1 MTKILIIEDE
11 EILLE
16 ILRGKLEYEG
26 YTVSVAKDGEIG
38 LAKLKEEKPDLVLLD
53 VVMPKMDGFGVLSA
67 KAKDDEIK
75 NIPVIIISNSGEPSE
90 LEKGIKMGA
99 NDYLIKAEFD
109 PQEVIEKMRKY
120 LSAEK
125 FFIKGKSV
133 ETYKKESEVEKKQE
147 RPVNATGLGKIL
159 VVEDEKFLRELIVQK
174 LSKDGFTVEFG
185 VDGIEGIKKAEEFK
199 PDLIFLDLVLPGL
212 HGFDVLSQLKNN
224 PNTNYIKVVILSNL
238 GQRED
243 VDKGMSLGAIDYMV
257 KAHFTPDEIVEKA
270 KKLLN
275 I

>member
-26 YTVSVAKDGEIG
+26 YTVSVAKDGEVG
-38 LAKLKEEKPDLVLLD
+38 LAKIKEEKPDLVLLD
-53 VVMPKMDGFGVLSA
+53 LVMPKMDGFGVLSA
-67 KAKDDEIK
+67 KAKDEDIK

-90 LEKGIKMGA
+90 LEKGVKMGA

-133 ETYKKESEVEKKQE
+133 ETYKKESETFKKEEK
-147 RPVNATGLGKIL
+147 PDSAVGIGKIL
-159 VVEDEKFLRELIVQK
+159 VIEDEKFLRELIVQK
-174 LSKDGFTVEFG
+174 LSKDGFTVEFV
-185 VDGIEGIKKAEEFK
+185 VDGVEGIKKAEEFK
-199 PDLIFLDLVLPGL
+199 PDLIFLDLILPGL

-243 VDKGMSLGAIDYMV
+243 VDKGVALGATDYMV

-270 KKLLN
+270 KKLLSR
-275 I
+275 

>member
-11 EILLE
+11 DVLLE

-26 YTVSVAKDGEIG
+26 YTVSVAKDGEAG
-38 LAKLKEEKPDLVLLD
+38 LSKIKEEKPDLILLD
-53 VVMPKMDGFGVLSA
+53 MVMPKMDGFGVLSA

-75 NIPVIIISNSGEPSE
+75 NIPIIIISNSGEPSE

-125 FFIKGKSV
+125 FFIKSKSV
-133 ETYKKESEVEKKQE
+133 EIYNQKIEDEKKQE
-147 RPVNATGLGKIL
+147 KPTGAFGLGKIL
-159 VVEDEKFLRELIVQK
+159 VIEDEKFLRELIVQK
-174 LSKDGFTVEFG
+174 LSKDGFNVEFA
-185 VDGIEGIKKAEEFK
+185 VDGIEGIKKAEEYK

-224 PNTNYIKVVILSNL
+224 QNTSYIKVVILSNL

-243 VDKGMSLGAIDYMV
+243 VEKGMSLGAVDYMV

-270 KKLLN
+270 MKLLRV
-275 I
+275 